1 MFIIMLWM
9 QCAKGL
15 SVLPPTYVVGTVS
28 KLGLFHKQSE
38 TYLSLHRLT
47 SAGGLEEKR
56 RRSCT
61 KRLSHHI
68 PAVVI
73 PVTSRRLP
81 VSVFGLVRPRHCRS
95 SHFGYGFAA
104 KTVTAHRATAVV
116 LHLRRPGTAR
126 RELSGSLLGIP
137 GRPSL
142 SSGRAS

>member
-1 MFIIMLWM
+1 MFIIMLWL

-15 SVLPPTYVVGTVS
+15 SVLPLTCVVGTVS
-28 KLGLFHKQSE
+28 KLGSFHKRGE

-73 PVTSRRLP
+73 PVTLRRP
-81 VSVFGLVRPRHCRS
+81 SVSVFGLVRPRHCCS
-95 SHFGYGFAA
+95 SHSWYGFAA

-116 LHLRRPGTAR
+116 LYLRRPGTAQ

-137 GRPSL
+137 GRCSL
-142 SSGRAS
+142 LSGRAS